1 MLSSTEA
8 GLVTQAM
15 RHMRGTERLS
25 KDALQECLAGLQA
38 MVESHNLLA
47 LAAQRRG
54 VERHVAQ
61 LAAGVPLGGKGR
73 PPSVVY
79 EVEFGPFWRVRV
91 VGTAEAVK
99 AVNEE
104 LVKNNMP
111 PVSKGAIS
119 MGAGGRG
126 WWRKITTDNGD
137 YDLTVRKVAD
147 LAEDVATSAEPAKAA
162 EPDLVRLSVPKKLGA
177 VLVARGSPEHEEALA
192 MGGKEVQLKKPKSPK
207 S

>member
-15 RHMRGTERLS
+15 RHMRGTEPLG
-25 KDALQECLAGLQA
+25 KAALQECLAGLQA

-54 VERHVAQ
+54 VERHAAQ

-119 MGAGGRG
+119 IGAGGRG
-126 WWRKITTDNGD
+126 WWRKILTENGE

-147 LAEDVATSAEPAKAA
+147 LAEDVAAASAQPAAPTA
-162 EPDLVRLSVPKKLGA
+162 DMVRLRVPKKLAA

-207 S
+207 G